1 MSEISDHRLEDIYH
15 LMENGRDS
23 VLWGCPVSEL
33 AQIARELQARRQA
46 AQESHDELERAVC
59 QIENTVIN
67 LRRRIEALEAR
78 PVGGY
83 PYPVYV
89 PCEPSPW
96 RVTWTNTTSTTGE
109 PR

>member
-33 AQIARELQARRQA
+33 AQIARELQARRKA
-46 AQESHDELERAVC
+46 DDTADLRGELAD
-59 QIENTVIN
+59 

-83 PYPVYV
+83 GYPVYV